1 MYNNTAFY
9 KKVIDAWQAADDR
22 RDAHNRYC
30 KTLLKGRDSEPSYK
44 QFMGWIRYLR
54 YEKSIKLMKLALP
67 HTDWDELREY
77 ASEKS

>member
-30 KTLLKGRDSEPSYK
+30 KMLLNSNTGPSYK

-54 YEKSIKLMKLALP
+54 YEKGVELKKLALP

-77 ASEKS
+77 VSKKS